1 MKFSLLK
8 SYLNEPYP
16 YYYRS
21 QLRLVL
27 LLLIICL
34 LSFCFSYFFEPFD
47 VNAKEHKINS
57 ILILIIH
64 AGIPFPISYIYL
76 SIMDKNIKDPS
87 RWTLWKEL
95 INLSCILLLIGVTDF
110 LLRDFI
116 YSNPDNWSLNYFWEE
131 IRNTF
136 LVGFLLL
143 IIVLPLN
150 LERLINKHSVG
161 LQKLPN
167 INTKPLGDTT
177 VLIKTSA
184 LNETIELKIRDFL
197 FAKVESNYTELF
209 ISSPDGINKILI
221 RITLKDLEAQL
232 KEFTK
237 IYRTHRSY
245 LVNLNAIQS
254 ITGNAQGYQL
264 VLKKCAITIP
274 VSRSSIDGFKVAYTN
289 K

>member
-1 MKFSLLK
+1 LFVELLFF
-8 SYLNEPYP
+8 
-16 YYYRS
+16 
-21 QLRLVL
+21 L
-27 LLLIICL
+27 L
-34 LSFCFSYFFEPFD
+34 F
-47 VNAKEHKINS
+47 
-57 ILILIIH
+57 
-64 AGIPFPISYIYL
+64 
-76 SIMDKNIKDPS
+76 
-87 RWTLWKEL
+87 
-95 INLSCILLLIGVTDF
+95 GVTDF

-254 ITGNAQGYQL
+254 ITGNAQGYRL